1 MKDDTGVPSA
11 NQTWQWDIH
20 KQKMEGLLGN
30 SSDKVFSIA
39 GFGDQRINKIFGYIL
54 FFDILCFLNFL
65 VLPFRRKEKSAV
77 NSTLD

>member
-1 MKDDTGVPSA
+1 MILRYPLVIKHGNGTSI
-11 NQTWQWDIH
+11 N
-20 KQKMEGLLGN
+20 KMEGLLGK
-30 SSDKVFSIA
+30 SSDKVFSTA
-39 GFGDQRINKIFGYIL
+39 GFGYQRINKIFGYIL